1 MDRPTD
7 IILSEVSQTKTN
19 IIGYSLYVQK
29 KQKQKK
35 TRNRPPNIG
44 KKFMVTKGERGRGE
58 R

>member
-35 TRNRPPNIG
+35 
-44 KKFMVTKGERGRGE
+44 KKKQTPKHRKEIYGYKRRKG
-58 R
+58 